1 MIRRVTVAVVA
12 LALVVGVGTSW
23 AVAEHGAR
31 VAAQAAAAERVGAAV
46 DAARA
51 EDDAARDLS
60 GRAAVADVDAL
71 LVAARADLQTASAA
85 GRSALGASAG
95 KVAEDAVREQLA
107 AALDAAD
114 AALSGAPGAAH
125 ADALTAAV
133 TSATAQVTAAQQD
146 WEAQQAAAAAAAA
159 KAAPRSGSGS
169 GSGATAGIS
178 CATTYDG
185 PVFYSSVPKADGD
198 GTNGNLPASAMA
210 PLSWTVGSQGGQ
222 YWLRKDAAAALERL
236 NVAFTA
242 TFGHG
247 LDIDL
252 TYRDLATQQ
261 AMRDALGSVA
271 AKPGTSPH
279 GTGTAIDVPELPC
292 TYGWNT
298 PQRTWLVTHGPSYGW
313 VSPTWARQNGSG
325 PEYWHYEFTG

>member
-1 MIRRVTVAVVA
+1 MVRRVTVAVVA
-12 LALVVGVGTSW
+12 LALVAGAGTSW
-23 AVAEHGAR
+23 AVTEHGDR
-31 VAAQAAAAERVGAAV
+31 VAAQQAAEQRVGAAV

-60 GRAAVADVDAL
+60 GRAAGADVDAL
-71 LVAARADLQTASAA
+71 LVAARTDLEAASAA
-85 GRSALGASAG
+85 GRSALDASAG
-95 KVAEDAVREQLA
+95 KVVDDAVRQQLA

-114 AALSGAPGAAH
+114 AALSGAPAAAH
-125 ADALTAAV
+125 ADALTATV
-133 TSATAQVTAAQQD
+133 TAATAQVSAAQQD

-159 KAAPRSGSGS
+159 AAARSGSGS
-169 GSGATAGIS
+169 AAAVGSS

-185 PVFYSSVPKADGD
+185 PVFYSSVPTADGD
-198 GTNGNLPASAMA
+198 GSNGNMPASAMA

-242 TFGHG
+242 EFGHG

-261 AMRDALGSVA
+261 AMRAALGSVA
-271 AKPGTSPH
+271 AQPGTSPH
-279 GTGTAIDVPELPC
+279 GTGRAIDVPELPC

-313 VSPTWARQNGSG
+313 VSPSWARQNGSG